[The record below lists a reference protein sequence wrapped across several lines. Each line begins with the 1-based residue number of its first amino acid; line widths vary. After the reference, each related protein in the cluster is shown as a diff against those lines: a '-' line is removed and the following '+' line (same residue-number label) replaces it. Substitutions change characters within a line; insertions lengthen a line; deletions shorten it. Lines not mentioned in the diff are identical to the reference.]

1 MKKVILKV
9 EGMKCEGCKN
19 RLQNYLNS
27 KEGVNAQVDLENK
40 EVVIEYDDKLE
51 IKDLEDYIDDIGFKS
66 LGKK

>member
-40 EVVIEYDDKLE
+40 EAVIEYDDKLE

>member
-40 EVVIEYDDKLE
+40 EAVIEYDDKLE
-51 IKDLEDYIDDIGFKS
+51 IKDLEDYIDDMGFKS

>member
-40 EVVIEYDDKLE
+40 EAVIEYDDKLE
-51 IKDLEDYIDDIGFKS
+51 IKDLEYEKNS
-66 LGKK
+66 S

>member
-51 IKDLEDYIDDIGFKS
+51 IKDLENYIDDMGFKS

>member
-27 KEGVNAQVDLENK
+27 KEGVNAKVDLENK

-51 IKDLEDYIDDIGFKS
+51 IKDLENYIGDMGFKS

>member
-27 KEGVNAQVDLENK
+27 KKGVNAQVDLENK

-51 IKDLEDYIDDIGFKS
+51 IKDLENYIDDMGFKS

>member
-40 EVVIEYDDKLE
+40 TVEIEYDDKLE
-51 IKDLEDYIDDIGFKS
+51 IKDLENYIDDIGFKS

>member
-40 EVVIEYDDKLE
+40 AVEIEYDDKLE
-51 IKDLEDYIDDIGFKS
+51 IKDLENYIDDMGFKS